1 MRISTGDMTQGKLH
15 GKIVRFALPLVA
27 TNFLQLFFNMA
38 DLAVAGQF
46 AGPLA
51 LGAVGST
58 TISIWLLTGLF
69 LGISSGVNVVV
80 ARALGEG
87 NHDHVTKSVHTSFL
101 VCSIAGLLICALG
114 LLCANP
120 LLRLLGTK
128 PELLRDADLY
138 LKICSAG
145 FPALALY
152 NFGNATLSAAGD
164 TKTPLVFLTISGV
177 INVIL
182 NLIFVIFFR
191 LGVVGVALA
200 TTISQY
206 LSACLIVRL
215 LVRTPGILNLR
226 RSELKIDR
234 MFAKRILGIG
244 IPTAL
249 QNSIFNG
256 TSLFLQAGLNTFDA
270 ITVAGSTAAGNADN
284 IIYNVMTAFYT
295 ACSSFVSQNF
305 GAKKPDRILRS
316 YFICL
321 AYTVG
326 LALAIGAAFLLFGEY
341 FIAIF
346 NADPRVLSAG
356 MERLNVMAWSFGI
369 ASVMDCTM
377 FAVRGLGKSL
387 IPTIMMILGVGAFR
401 VVWMLFV
408 FPQFGTLAALYTLY
422 PVSWGI
428 TAVLQLIYFT
438 VVYKTETKKLKVTL

>member
-1 MRISTGDMTQGKLH
+1 MRISTGDMTQGRLH
-15 GKIVRFALPLVA
+15 GKIVRFAVPLVA

-58 TISIWLLTGLF
+58 TISIWLLTGLI
-69 LGISSGVNVVV
+69 LGMANGVNVVV
-80 ARALGEG
+80 ARALGAG
-87 NHDHVTKSVHTSFL
+87 DHDRVVKSVHTSFL
-101 VCSIAGLLICALG
+101 ICSCVGLIMCAVG

-138 LKICSAG
+138 LKICAAG

-177 INVIL
+177 LNVIL
-182 NLIFVIFFR
+182 NLIFVICFHM
-191 LGVVGVALA
+191 GVVGVALA

-206 LSACLIVRL
+206 LSAFLIVRL
-215 LVRTPGILNLR
+215 LVRTPGLLNLHWN
-226 RSELKIDR
+226 EMKPDR
-234 MFAKRILGIG
+234 VCAKNILGIG
-244 IPTAL
+244 VPTAL

-316 YFICL
+316 YLICL

-326 LALAIGAAFLLFGEY
+326 LGFAIGGGFMLFGEY

-346 NADPRVLSAG
+346 NSDPQVLSSG
-356 MERLNVMAWSFGI
+356 MERLYAMAWSFGI
-369 ASVMDCTM
+369 ASVMDCTV

-408 FPQFGTLAALYTLY
+408 FPQFGTLTALYTLY
-422 PVSWGI
+422 PVSWSI
-428 TAVLQLIYFT
+428 TAVLQLVYFIVIYRN
-438 VVYKTETKKLKVTL
+438 ETKKLKVTL